1 MRNNP
6 FHTCGGQQNS
16 RVIHAAVP
24 NMDIDIEEKC
34 RAIKMA
40 KAFVCLQVTC
50 QFGKYFCLFTRQYFA
65 GLCANLIGKAFSMP
79 SLAEVLP
86 LLSASF
92 AWRSL
97 LESDRASPGSLA
109 AKCAASSDKLSYVT
123 ITSSERPLP
132 FYFPPDRL
140 P

>member
-65 GLCANLIGKAFSMP
+65 GLCANLIGKSVQHAFLGRGVTSIVG
-79 SLAEVLP
+79 L
-86 LLSASF
+86 F
-92 AWRSL
+92 R
-97 LESDRASPGSLA
+97 LEEF
-109 AKCAASSDKLSYVT
+109 T
-123 ITSSERPLP
+123 
-132 FYFPPDRL
+132 
-140 P
+140 